1 VAGSREWRCVVHTV
15 QVRIELDEDEYREYE
30 AEALRERTTVEALIQ
45 RVVRGLF
52 RELKQQERDDDLPI
66 VTP

>member
-1 VAGSREWRCVVHTV
+1 MHTV
-15 QVRIELDEDEYREYE
+15 QVRIELDENEYREYE
-30 AEALRERTTVEALIQ
+30 AEAQRERTTVEALIE

-52 RELKQQERDDDLPI
+52 RELKQQEEDNDLPI

>member
-1 VAGSREWRCVVHTV
+1 MHTV